1 MNWSG
6 IFKTLKLSMKKRR
19 SNMFNKDNKVLFVDD
34 QEEVLLLLEKTL
46 KDENYTKIF
55 VKSASEALDILK
67 NDQIDV
73 IVTDMVMP
81 QMNGLQLL
89 KIIKEEYPYIVRV
102 VLSGFS
108 QVPSILSAI
117 NTGDIYRF
125 LTKPWRVNEESKQ
138 IIRDALEYSYFQK
151 SSSKCGCKRCLS
163 LKIDKFQEILD
174 ATGTEYLLLNSNGE
188 KVITSGL
195 KEGEEEKTI
204 ELVNGQKLFI
214 KNK

>member
-1 MNWSG
+1 
-6 IFKTLKLSMKKRR
+6 
-19 SNMFNKDNKVLFVDD
+19 MFNKDNKVLFVDD

-55 VKSASEALDILK
+55 ANSAAEALDILK
-67 NDQIDV
+67 DDQIDV

-89 KIIKEEYPYIVRV
+89 KIIKEKYPYVVRV

-117 NTGDIYRF
+117 NSGDIYRF

-163 LKIDKFQEILD
+163 IKMEKFQEILD
-174 ATGTEYLLLNSNGE
+174 GINVEYLFLNSDGE
-188 KVITSGL
+188 KVISSGL

-204 ELVNGQKLFI
+204 ELVNGQKLLI
-214 KNK
+214 KSK

>member
-1 MNWSG
+1 
-6 IFKTLKLSMKKRR
+6 
-19 SNMFNKDNKVLFVDD
+19 MFNKDNKVLFVDD

-55 VKSASEALDILK
+55 ANSAAEALDILK

-89 KIIKEEYPYIVRV
+89 KIIKEEYPYVVRV

-117 NTGDIYRF
+117 NSGDIYRF

-151 SSSKCGCKRCLS
+151 SSCKCGCKRCLS
-163 LKIDKFQEILD
+163 LKMDKFQEILN
-174 ATGTEYLLLNSNGE
+174 ATGTEYLLLNSDGE
-188 KVITSGL
+188 EVISSGL

-204 ELVNGQKLFI
+204 ELVNGQKLLI

>member
-1 MNWSG
+1 
-6 IFKTLKLSMKKRR
+6 
-19 SNMFNKDNKVLFVDD
+19 MFNKDNKVLFVDD